1 MSLFSFS
8 WGFNNSK
15 DALKLGTELYSS
27 NGQEKYVD
35 YSDDFEDFDDFEY
48 VEDFDDVC
56 DYNVLKIL
64 MILMVFTI
72 LTILKMLMMALTLMK
87 GYANRSNWNLKDL
100 SKCCPIDPF
109 TSYPLLITNNQVD
122 EVETI
127 KALESS

>member
-1 MSLFSFS
+1 MNKNQVNINNQIMSLFSFS

-35 YSDDFEDFDDFEY
+35 DSDDFEDFDDFEY
-48 VEDFDDVC
+48 VEDFDDVY
-56 DYNVLKIL
+56 DSNVLKML

-87 GYANRSNWNLKDL
+87 GYANRSN
-100 SKCCPIDPF
+100 
-109 TSYPLLITNNQVD
+109 
-122 EVETI
+122 
-127 KALESS
+127 

>member
-27 NGQEKYVD
+27 NGQEKYIND
-35 YSDDFEDFDDFEY
+35 SDDFEDFDDFEY
-48 VEDFDDVC
+48 VEDFDDVF
-56 DYNVLKIL
+56 DSNVLKML

-109 TSYPLLITNNQVD
+109 TSYPLLITNNQLD
-122 EVETI
+122 EVEKI
-127 KALESS
+127 KESS

>member
-35 YSDDFEDFDDFEY
+35 DSDDFEDFDDFEY

-56 DYNVLKIL
+56 DSNVLKML

-72 LTILKMLMMALTLMK
+72 LTIFKMVMMALTLMK

>member
-1 MSLFSFS
+1 MNIQMMSLFSFS

-35 YSDDFEDFDDFEY
+35 DTDDFEDFDD
-48 VEDFDDVC
+48 VC
-56 DYNVLKIL
+56 DSNVLKML

-72 LTILKMLMMALTLMK
+72 MTILKMLMMALPLMK

>member
-27 NGQEKYVD
+27 NGQEKYIND
-35 YSDDFEDFDDFEY
+35 SDDFEDFDDFEY

-56 DYNVLKIL
+56 DSNVLKML

-109 TSYPLLITNNQVD
+109 TSYPLLITNNQLD
-122 EVETI
+122 EVEKI
-127 KALESS
+127 KESS